1 MAQSP
6 YSIGVEEEFFVFDA
20 KTRLAVRELDKT
32 FLAKAQSEL
41 GDRVVTEM
49 LQSQI
54 EVVTPRLR
62 HASSK
67 RAST

>member
-41 GDRVVTEM
+41 GG
-49 LQSQI
+49 S
-54 EVVTPRLR
+54 
-62 HASSK
+62 
-67 RAST
+67 